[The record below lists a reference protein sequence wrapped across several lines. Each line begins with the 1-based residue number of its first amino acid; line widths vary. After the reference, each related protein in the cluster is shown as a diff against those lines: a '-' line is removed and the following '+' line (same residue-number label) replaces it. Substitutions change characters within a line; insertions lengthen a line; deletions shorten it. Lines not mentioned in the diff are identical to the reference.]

1 MLAEVEKI
9 ADRVVIMKE
18 GKVVLSGN
26 LDDIKSSYKLVVSK
40 DELRGY
46 LLKTLRSGERIY
58 LMKKKRYQ
66 RTFRWKMLRSRTSL
80 RRSSGVREMFNKEFR
95 DMRVRFLVMFFI
107 LLGTFVL
114 LVVVKDYTQNLS
126 EIIRSAP
133 KNILEKFGVT
143 DEFMKKLSRWDF
155 YIITQWYGKN
165 LGQFVPI
172 LAIIMAFPVFARE
185 IENETMELLLVRVK
199 RRRLFMVKFFIPL
212 VFTLLALVVLAVL
225 PLPVS
230 WIIGESLD
238 ASSVFRYLL
247 VETIGIFLWFSIT
260 IFFSLLFSDQV
271 KPLIVSIALLAGT
284 TALGS
289 FIKLLSILNTYLYI
303 LKGDLVLWPS
313 LAYTLAGVVFTYL
326 SYKVLETKDF

>member
-1 MLAEVEKI
+1 
-9 ADRVVIMKE
+9 
-18 GKVVLSGN
+18 
-26 LDDIKSSYKLVVSK
+26 
-40 DELRGY
+40 
-46 LLKTLRSGERIY
+46 
-58 LMKKKRYQ
+58 
-66 RTFRWKMLRSRTSL
+66 
-80 RRSSGVREMFNKEFR
+80 MFNKEFR

-185 IENETMELLLVRVK
+185 IEDETMELLLVRVK

>member
-1 MLAEVEKI
+1 
-9 ADRVVIMKE
+9 
-18 GKVVLSGN
+18 
-26 LDDIKSSYKLVVSK
+26 
-40 DELRGY
+40 
-46 LLKTLRSGERIY
+46 
-58 LMKKKRYQ
+58 
-66 RTFRWKMLRSRTSL
+66 
-80 RRSSGVREMFNKEFR
+80 MFNKEFR